1 MDNLVKLARRLP
13 EPYEDELWY
22 SVLSRYHRMSGN
34 LTENETFREIMPGM
48 LKGRDGSIPI
58 LTINNYSIWAM
69 KGDERA
75 LWDIYSRHTLEP
87 YWFRFSKQNS
97 KINAYVK
104 SITRYRNKKIDN
116 PLTTFHLDKMRYCP
130 LCAEE
135 ERKLYGETF
144 WHRLPQIPLL
154 VICPKHKCRLVESNI
169 KNIRT
174 TRLFITSDAAVLAQQ
189 LQDEEDKTGLKRLIS
204 NNLTE
209 YEQPFYDFVTGLQN
223 GDAVGTAKALGVP
236 NTFGDKIQNWIVV
249 NNYETFQKAEL
260 KHICFN
266 SAKDGSTAVINVYM
280 GTPSEV
286 TADTTPDYV
295 MNVDYVDGAWALT
308 PPTGVVKDYT
318 FSTPTNKVSF
328 EGTDLSQYAAKSAST
343 GEWSITLPRALDF
356 ENDSTYVI
364 TNDMGD
370 YNGHVYDVTSD
381 GTVSHMLLADLD
393 TDTKETYQA
402 KLEAVLKE
410 AYRLLSIGASENDF
424 SNVLLDSAEIAKC
437 VPTALE
443 NEDDVT
449 TAAENARKKAIG
461 ASVTNVTV
469 TADDTLEGYPDA
481 YTYRLS
487 GNDGVIM
494 DVKLKVTTTNGD
506 ARMKAAITLR
516 LINGAWK
523 VVSIDSAKD
532 IFTGLSVLDPEW

>member
-1 MDNLVKLARRLP
+1 MKRLVA
-13 EPYEDELWY
+13 
-22 SVLSRYHRMSGN
+22 
-34 LTENETFREIMPGM
+34 GM
-48 LKGRDGSIPI
+48 LAGVLAVGMMLS
-58 LTINNYSIWAM
+58 
-69 KGDERA
+69 GC
-75 LWDIYSRHTLEP
+75 
-87 YWFRFSKQNS
+87 SKQ
-97 KINAYVK
+97 
-104 SITRYRNKKIDN
+104 
-116 PLTTFHLDKMRYCP
+116 LTP
-130 LCAEE
+130 EE
-135 ERKLYGETF
+135 
-144 WHRLPQIPLL
+144 QAA
-154 VICPKHKCRLVESNI
+154 
-169 KNIRT
+169 
-174 TRLFITSDAAVLAQQ
+174 SDAAVLAQQ

-532 IFTGLSVLDPEW
+532 TFTELSVLDPEW